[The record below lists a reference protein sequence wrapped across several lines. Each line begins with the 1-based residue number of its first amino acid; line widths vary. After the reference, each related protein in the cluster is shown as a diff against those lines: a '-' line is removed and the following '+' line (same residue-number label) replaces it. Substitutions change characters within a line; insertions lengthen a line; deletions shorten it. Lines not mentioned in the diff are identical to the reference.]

1 MIKDNEEQLNQQPY
15 DDSKEIVTI
24 DYYDRINR
32 KWIKVDVTKEVARFM
47 KADTQQRRR
56 KQNQYDFY
64 NKSYDKIF
72 DEDKHPENMKYL
84 LDETQSPEYIMEQKE
99 KLLIE
104 NAKKEEQRTMIEN
117 SLNVLNDTQLE
128 VIEKTFYENKSENDI
143 AEELGISQQAVSGRL
158 IRAEKNIKN
167 HIKDTEN

>member
-1 MIKDNEEQLNQQPY
+1 MIKDNEEQLKQEPY

-24 DYYDRINR
+24 DYYDRINH

-64 NKSYDKIF
+64 NKSYDKVF

-117 SLNVLNDTQLE
+117 SLNILNDTQLE